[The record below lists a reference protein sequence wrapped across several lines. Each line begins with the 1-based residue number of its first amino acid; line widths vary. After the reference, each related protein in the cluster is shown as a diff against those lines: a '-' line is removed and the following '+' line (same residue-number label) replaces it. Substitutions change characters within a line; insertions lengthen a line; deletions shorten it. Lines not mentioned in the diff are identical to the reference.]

1 MARAAFGALISHWL
15 RHPLQL
21 AMLLLG
27 LSLATALWS
36 GVQAINAEA
45 RASYAEA
52 AAVLGQNRLT
62 RIEAAAGE
70 PISQEVFV
78 ALRRAGWPVSP
89 VLEGSLRLGEA
100 RLRLIGIEPLTL
112 PAPARQV
119 DLAAGEDLA
128 GFLRPPG
135 LIFTSAETA
144 ARIGAGAADLPPL
157 RRADLPPGLAL
168 TDIGVAQRL
177 LGQPGALSHLLLDPA
192 VPAPDP
198 ARLPPGLVLI
208 APEPEGDL
216 ARLTDSFHLNLTAFG
231 LLAFA
236 VGLFIVHS
244 AIGLAF
250 EQRRGVFRTLRALG
264 LPLRALTGLLLAEL
278 LGLALIAGLVGLALG
293 YGIAAALLPDVA
305 ATLRGLYGAEVAGS
319 LRLRPG
325 WALAGLGMALAGA
338 LISAGQSLWRLWN
351 LPILAPARP
360 REWARATGRGLRRQ
374 AVAGVGLWGA
384 AVALWALGSG
394 LWAGLGV
401 LAGLLLGAAFLLPVL
416 LAALTAGLARGAR
429 GVLGQWFWADTRQ
442 QLPGLSLALMAL
454 LLALAAN
461 IGVGTMVA
469 SFRVTFTGW
478 LDQRLVSELYITT
491 RDPAEAQAVQGWL
504 APQVS
509 AILPIWSVEATL
521 AGQRG
526 RIFGVADHATY
537 RDHWPLLAA
546 SPGVWDR
553 VAAGEG
559 VLVNEQLARRARLGL
574 GAALALPGGGAL
586 PVVGVYSDYG
596 NPEAQAM
603 LGDAA
608 LAARVPAAPRLRFA
622 LRLNPA
628 QAPAL
633 AAALTERFALPPEA
647 ILDQAAVKAFSLR
660 VFERTFAV
668 TAALNAL
675 TLGVA
680 GLALFASLTT
690 LAGMRLP
697 QLAPLWAMGLRLR
710 HLATLEAVR
719 ALALA
724 ALVVLAAVPL
734 GVALAWVLL
743 AVVNVAA
750 FGWRLPMQ
758 VFPVDWLKMA
768 GLAGLAALAAAAL
781 PVLRLARSA
790 PADLVKVFSNER

>member
-216 ARLTDSFHLNLTAFG
+216 ARLTNSFHLNLTAFG

-325 WALAGLGMALAGA
+325 WALAGLG
-338 LISAGQSLWRLWN
+338 
-351 LPILAPARP
+351 
-360 REWARATGRGLRRQ
+360 
-374 AVAGVGLWGA
+374 
-384 AVALWALGSG
+384 
-394 LWAGLGV
+394 
-401 LAGLLLGAAFLLPVL
+401 
-416 LAALTAGLARGAR
+416 
-429 GVLGQWFWADTRQ
+429 
-442 QLPGLSLALMAL
+442 
-454 LLALAAN
+454 
-461 IGVGTMVA
+461 
-469 SFRVTFTGW
+469 
-478 LDQRLVSELYITT
+478 
-491 RDPAEAQAVQGWL
+491 
-504 APQVS
+504 
-509 AILPIWSVEATL
+509 
-521 AGQRG
+521 
-526 RIFGVADHATY
+526 
-537 RDHWPLLAA
+537 
-546 SPGVWDR
+546 
-553 VAAGEG
+553 
-559 VLVNEQLARRARLGL
+559 
-574 GAALALPGGGAL
+574 
-586 PVVGVYSDYG
+586 
-596 NPEAQAM
+596 
-603 LGDAA
+603 
-608 LAARVPAAPRLRFA
+608 
-622 LRLNPA
+622 
-628 QAPAL
+628 
-633 AAALTERFALPPEA
+633 
-647 ILDQAAVKAFSLR
+647 
-660 VFERTFAV
+660 
-668 TAALNAL
+668 
-675 TLGVA
+675 
-680 GLALFASLTT
+680 
-690 LAGMRLP
+690 
-697 QLAPLWAMGLRLR
+697 
-710 HLATLEAVR
+710 
-719 ALALA
+719 
-724 ALVVLAAVPL
+724 
-734 GVALAWVLL
+734 
-743 AVVNVAA
+743 
-750 FGWRLPMQ
+750 
-758 VFPVDWLKMA
+758 
-768 GLAGLAALAAAAL
+768 
-781 PVLRLARSA
+781 
-790 PADLVKVFSNER
+790 